1 MILRIDKPTVLTNSI
16 EKFKKQGQ
24 TVGFVPTMGALH
36 AGHLSLVHR
45 SCLENDLTVVS
56 IFVNPTQFNDK
67 EDFLKYPKLVDKDI
81 ESLSETKADIV
92 FIPDVEDMYPDNHFE
107 VAEIDLEGLDTVLEG
122 AHRPGHFAGVVTIV
136 GKLFDI
142 VMPDNAYF
150 GLKDYQ
156 QYIIIKKMTEKLGL
170 GINIIPC
177 PTMREPDGL
186 AMSSRNLL
194 LSEEERKFAPNIYKT
209 LIAAQE
215 MLFSKSVNEIKNQS
229 ISFLTQSPL
238 VNLDYFEI
246 VDAGTLKTVE
256 DVNEH
261 KEVVIC
267 TAMKVGKIRLI
278 DNVKVSIR

>member
-1 MILRIDKPTVLTNSI
+1 MQRFAEHYMNILESIVLN
-16 EKFKKQGQ
+16 
-24 TVGFVPTMGALH
+24 P
-36 AGHLSLVHR
+36 
-45 SCLENDLTVVS
+45 DL
-56 IFVNPTQFNDK
+56 Q
-67 EDFLKYPKLVDKDI
+67 LKDI
-81 ESLSETKADIV
+81 
-92 FIPDVEDMYPDNHFE
+92 DM
-107 VAEIDLEGLDTVLEG
+107 
-122 AHRPGHFAGVVTIV
+122 
-136 GKLFDI
+136 
-142 VMPDNAYF
+142 
-150 GLKDYQ
+150 
-156 QYIIIKKMTEKLGL
+156 
-170 GINIIPC
+170 
-177 PTMREPDGL
+177 
-186 AMSSRNLL
+186 